1 MSGDEKID
9 RLIDTLQHLLD
20 GRGTV
25 RRYWVE
31 FGVYSGDRRARV
43 VEAYSAEEAIQAAS
57 LLLHSRGHDPTFIRP
72 ALDSDC
78 YACGHQSSLREDLS
92 CVNCGRTREE
102 QVECM
107 RGKNKLR

>member
-72 ALDSDC
+72 ALESDC
-78 YACGHQSSLREDLS
+78 LACGHQDSLAEDLY
-92 CVNCGRTREE
+92 CKNCGCSRER
-102 QVECM
+102 QVERM
-107 RGKNKLR
+107 RGKDAYR